1 MPVRNQASKMYQQWA
16 ASPEDCRHSIIL
28 AWLRIL
34 GSVSLAI
41 YPLVIALDR
50 FVGGGAARQTGLYF
64 GQLPTVTLKAP
75 SGRRSKSMS
84 TSRKRRMTAADV
96 RVCLVGRT
104 VVKTPPPARAM
115 GSSNWSAK

>member
-1 MPVRNQASKMYQQWA
+1 MPARNQASKIYRQWA
-16 ASPEDCRHSIIL
+16 ASPEDCRHSIVL

-34 GSVSLAI
+34 GSPSLAI
-41 YPLVIALDR
+41 SPFVIALDW
-50 FVGGGAARQTGLYF
+50 FVGRGAARQTGLYF

-75 SGRRSKSMS
+75 SGRRSKSIL
-84 TSRKRRMTAADV
+84 TSRKRRMTSADV

-104 VVKTPPPARAM
+104 VVKTPPPATAM